1 MVSVGT
7 MGLCWSGMAL
17 SWLGGLVGC
26 VWGWGFGACGSRLP
40 GLAFSGWAGDGG
52 GGRGCLW
59 ALSIVENSAYAPRL
73 RGLSCW

>member
-52 GGRGCLW
+52 GGCLW